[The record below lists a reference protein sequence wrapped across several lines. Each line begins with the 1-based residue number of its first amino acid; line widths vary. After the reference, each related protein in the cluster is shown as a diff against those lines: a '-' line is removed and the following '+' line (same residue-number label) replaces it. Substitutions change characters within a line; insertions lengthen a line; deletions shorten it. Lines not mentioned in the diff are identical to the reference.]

1 MAIKNNYSGFTLA
14 STTAHNNAD
23 NDSDFGVN
31 LNRSIQK
38 VNDDYAISA
47 GIRNT
52 YIDGYINQFGSSS
65 RFSTN
70 EQRLVQNLIR
80 ESINVNGITVR
91 YMPRSSPYSD
101 EVWNERPESRFHRGL
116 QMDVHLVAA
125 AGFEGEG
132 DIMTTYG
139 IEFREEVILSV
150 AINNFEKLYNTFD
163 SDLRTSGDGDDDPV
177 RIKNIAEAETF
188 KRTRPLEGDLV
199 VIPFGRS
206 AQNKEQYIPKVF
218 EILRV
223 TTYHDGAFYQIGD
236 NYQYKL
242 RCRLFELSG
251 EDLEFN
257 PRVVEYN
264 KDGTQKNLIDSDTG
278 PIARAKTGLEL
289 TDSDTRNLNIADD
302 SDDHFDTWADNKALE
317 ERAQKETKYDNQGE
331 PLKDKGNVVTKDYTA
346 EAFGYAGVINSL
358 DDI

>member
-14 STTAHNNAD
+14 STTALNNAD

-38 VNDDYAISA
+38 VNDDYALSA

-52 YIDGYINQFGSSS
+52 YIDGYINQFGASS

-80 ESINVNGITVR
+80 ESININGITVR
-91 YMPRSSPYSD
+91 YMPRSAPYTD

-116 QMDVHLVAA
+116 QMDVLLVAA

-132 DIMTTYG
+132 DVMTTYG

-150 AINNFEKLYNTFD
+150 AIPKFENLYDNFD
-163 SDLRTSGDGDDDPV
+163 SDLKANGDSD
-177 RIKNIAEAETF
+177 EAITF
-188 KRTRPLEGDLV
+188 ARTRPLEGDLV

-264 KDGTQKNLIDSDTG
+264 KDGTQKNIIDSDTG

-289 TDSDTRNLNIADD
+289 TDSDSRNLNIADD

-317 ERAQKETKYDNQGE
+317 ERSQKETKYDNKGE
-331 PLKDKGNVVTKDYTA
+331 PLRDKGDVITKDYTA
-346 EAFGYAGVINSL
+346 EAFGYAGVINDL

>member
-1 MAIKNNYSGFTLA
+1 MAIRNNYSGFTLA
-14 STTAHNNAD
+14 STTELNNAD

-38 VNDDYAISA
+38 VNDDYALSA
-47 GIRNT
+47 GVRNT
-52 YIDGYINQFGSSS
+52 YIDGYINQFGASS

-80 ESINVNGITVR
+80 ESININGITVR
-91 YMPRSSPYSD
+91 YMPRTAPYTD
-101 EVWNERPESRFHRGL
+101 EVFNERPESRFHRGL
-116 QMDVHLVAA
+116 QMDVLLVAA

-132 DIMTTYG
+132 DVMTTYG

-150 AINNFEKLYNTFD
+150 AIPKFESLYDNFD
-163 SDLRTSGDGDDDPV
+163 SDLKSNGDSD
-177 RIKNIAEAETF
+177 EAITF
-188 KRTRPLEGDLV
+188 ARTRPLEGDLV
-199 VIPFGRS
+199 VIPFGRF

-264 KDGTQKNLIDSDTG
+264 KNGSQKNLIDSDTG

-289 TDSDTRNLNIADD
+289 TDSDSLNLNIADD
-302 SDDHFDTWADNKALE
+302 SEDHFDTWADNKALE
-317 ERAQKETKYDNQGE
+317 ERSQKETKYDSQGE
-331 PLKDKGNVVTKDYTA
+331 PLRDKGDVVTKDYTA
-346 EAFGYAGVINSL
+346 EAFGYSGIINNL

>member
-1 MAIKNNYSGFTLA
+1 MAIKNNYSGFTIA
-14 STTAHNNAD
+14 STTDLNNAD

-38 VNDDYAISA
+38 VNDDYALSA
-47 GIRNT
+47 GITNT
-52 YIDGYINQFGSSS
+52 YIDGYINQFGASS

-80 ESINVNGITVR
+80 ESININGITVR
-91 YMPRSSPYSD
+91 YMPRSSSYTD
-101 EVWNERPESRFHRGL
+101 EVFNERPESRFHRGF
-116 QMDVHLVAA
+116 QADVLLVAA

-132 DIMTTYG
+132 DVMTTYG
-139 IEFREEVILSV
+139 IEFREEVILSI
-150 AINNFEKLYNTFD
+150 AIPKWEELYDNWD
-163 SDLRTSGDGDDDPV
+163 SDLAATDVTES
-177 RIKNIAEAETF
+177 EAF
-188 KRTRPLEGDLV
+188 KRVRPLEGDLV

-289 TDSDTRNLNIADD
+289 TDSESKNLNIADD
-302 SDDHFDTWADNKALE
+302 SDDHFDSWADNRALE

-331 PLKDKGNVVTKDYTA
+331 PLRDKGDVVTKDYTA
-346 EAFGYAGVINSL
+346 QAFGYAGVINNL

>member
-1 MAIKNNYSGFTLA
+1 MAIRNNYSGFTLA
-14 STTAHNNAD
+14 STTELNNAD

-38 VNDDYAISA
+38 VNDDYALSA
-47 GIRNT
+47 GVRNT
-52 YIDGYINQFGSSS
+52 YIDGYINQFGASS

-80 ESINVNGITVR
+80 ESININGITVR
-91 YMPRSSPYSD
+91 YMPRTAPYTD
-101 EVWNERPESRFHRGL
+101 EVFNERPESRFHRGL
-116 QMDVHLVAA
+116 QMDVLLVAA

-132 DIMTTYG
+132 DVMTTYG

-150 AINNFEKLYNTFD
+150 AIPKFESLYDNFD
-163 SDLRTSGDGDDDPV
+163 SDLKSNGDSD
-177 RIKNIAEAETF
+177 EAITF
-188 KRTRPLEGDLV
+188 ARTRPLEGDLV

-264 KDGTQKNLIDSDTG
+264 KNGSQKNLIDSDTG

-289 TDSDTRNLNIADD
+289 TDSDSLNLNIADD
-302 SDDHFDTWADNKALE
+302 SEDHFDSWADNKALE
-317 ERAQKETKYDNQGE
+317 ERSQKETKYDSQGE
-331 PLKDKGNVVTKDYTA
+331 PLRDKGDVVTKDYTA
-346 EAFGYAGVINSL
+346 EAFGYSGIINNL

>member
-1 MAIKNNYSGFTLA
+1 MAIRNNYSGFTLA
-14 STTAHNNAD
+14 STTELNNAD

-38 VNDDYAISA
+38 VNDDYALSA
-47 GIRNT
+47 GVRNT
-52 YIDGYINQFGSSS
+52 YIDGYINQFGASS

-80 ESINVNGITVR
+80 ESININGITVR
-91 YMPRSSPYSD
+91 YMPRTAPYTD
-101 EVWNERPESRFHRGL
+101 EVFNERPESRFHRGL
-116 QMDVHLVAA
+116 QMDVLLVAA

-132 DIMTTYG
+132 DVMTTYG

-150 AINNFEKLYNTFD
+150 AIPKFESLYDNFD
-163 SDLRTSGDGDDDPV
+163 SDLKSNGDSD
-177 RIKNIAEAETF
+177 EAITF
-188 KRTRPLEGDLV
+188 ARTRPLEGDLV

-264 KDGTQKNLIDSDTG
+264 KNGSQKNLIDSDTG

-289 TDSDTRNLNIADD
+289 TDSDSLNLNIADD
-302 SDDHFDTWADNKALE
+302 SEDHFDTWADNKALE
-317 ERAQKETKYDNQGE
+317 ERSQKETKYDSQGE
-331 PLKDKGNVVTKDYTA
+331 PLRDKGDVVTKDYTA
-346 EAFGYAGVINSL
+346 EAFGYSGIINNL

>member
-14 STTAHNNAD
+14 STTDYNNAD

-31 LNRSIQK
+31 LNRSIKK

-52 YIDGYINQFGSSS
+52 YIDGYINQFGASA

-70 EQRLVQNLIR
+70 EQRLIQNMIR

-91 YMPRSSPYSD
+91 YMPRSSPFTD
-101 EVWNERPESRFHRGL
+101 NVFNERPESRFHRGL
-116 QMDVHLVAA
+116 QMDMLLVAA

-132 DIMTTYG
+132 DVMTTYG

-150 AINNFEKLYNTFD
+150 AINNFENLYNAFD
-163 SDLRTSGDGDDDPV
+163 SDLRTDGNTVDAD
-177 RIKNIAEAETF
+177 AF

-206 AQNKEQYIPKVF
+206 AQNREQYVPKVF

-257 PRVVEYN
+257 PTVVEYN
-264 KDGTQKNLIDSDTG
+264 KDGTQANLIDSDTG
-278 PIARAKTGLEL
+278 PIARAQTGLAL
-289 TDSDTRNLNIADD
+289 TDSDTKNLNIADD
-302 SDDHFDTWADNKALE
+302 SDDHFDTWAENVAIE
-317 ERAQKETKYDNQGE
+317 ERSQLETKYDNDGN
-331 PLKDKGNVVTKDYTA
+331 PLKDKGRVVSKDYTA
-346 EAFGYAGVINSL
+346 EAFGYAGIIN
-358 DDI
+358 DIDEI

>member
-1 MAIKNNYSGFTLA
+1 MAIVNNYSGFTLA
-14 STTAHNNAD
+14 STTVLNDAD

-38 VNDDYAISA
+38 VNSDYAIQA
-47 GIRNT
+47 GITNT
-52 YIDGYINQFGSSS
+52 YIDGYINQFGASS
-65 RFSTN
+65 RFTTN

-80 ESINVNGITVR
+80 ESINVNGITIR
-91 YMPRSSPYSD
+91 YMPRSSPYTD

-132 DIMTTYG
+132 DVMTTYG

-150 AINNFEKLYNTFD
+150 AIPRFEELYNNFD
-163 SDLRTSGDGDDDPV
+163 SDLKSSGDSDD
-177 RIKNIAEAETF
+177 ATTF

-206 AQNKEQYIPKVF
+206 AQNKEQYVPKVF

-223 TTYHDGAFYQIGD
+223 TTYHDGAFFQIGD

-289 TDSDTRNLNIADD
+289 TDSETKHLNIADD

-317 ERAQKETKYDNQGE
+317 ERSQKETRYDSRGE
-331 PLKDKGNVVTKDYTA
+331 PLKDKGNIVTKDYTA
-346 EAFGYAGVINSL
+346 EAFGYAGIINSL

>member
-1 MAIKNNYSGFTLA
+1 MAIRNNYSGFTLA
-14 STTAHNNAD
+14 STTELNNAD

-38 VNDDYAISA
+38 VNDDYALSA
-47 GIRNT
+47 GVRNT
-52 YIDGYINQFGSSS
+52 YIDGYINQFGASS

-80 ESINVNGITVR
+80 ESININGITVR
-91 YMPRSSPYSD
+91 YMPRSAPYTD
-101 EVWNERPESRFHRGL
+101 EVFNERPESRFHRGL
-116 QMDVHLVAA
+116 QMDVLLVAA

-132 DIMTTYG
+132 DVMTTYG

-150 AINNFEKLYNTFD
+150 AIPKFESLYDNFD
-163 SDLRTSGDGDDDPV
+163 SDLKSNGDSD
-177 RIKNIAEAETF
+177 EAITF
-188 KRTRPLEGDLV
+188 ARTRPLEGDLV

-264 KDGTQKNLIDSDTG
+264 KNGSQKNLIDSDTG

-289 TDSDTRNLNIADD
+289 TDSDSLNLNIADD
-302 SDDHFDTWADNKALE
+302 SEDHFDTWADNKALE
-317 ERAQKETKYDNQGE
+317 ERSQKETKYNSQGE
-331 PLKDKGNVVTKDYTA
+331 PLRDKGDVVTKDYTA
-346 EAFGYAGVINSL
+346 EAFGYSGIINNL

>member
-1 MAIKNNYSGFTLA
+1 MAIVNNYSGFTLA
-14 STTAHNNAD
+14 STTVLNDAD

-38 VNDDYAISA
+38 VNSDYAIQA
-47 GIRNT
+47 GITNT
-52 YIDGYINQFGSSS
+52 YIDGYINQFGASS
-65 RFSTN
+65 RFTTN

-80 ESINVNGITVR
+80 ESINVNGITIR
-91 YMPRSSPYSD
+91 YMPRSSPYTD

-132 DIMTTYG
+132 DVMTTYG

-150 AINNFEKLYNTFD
+150 AIPRFEELYNNFD
-163 SDLRTSGDGDDDPV
+163 SDLKSSGDSDD
-177 RIKNIAEAETF
+177 ATTF

-206 AQNKEQYIPKVF
+206 AQNKEQYVPKVF

-223 TTYHDGAFYQIGD
+223 TTYHDGAFFQIGD

-289 TDSDTRNLNIADD
+289 TDSETKNLNIADD

-317 ERAQKETKYDNQGE
+317 ERSQKETRYDSRGE
-331 PLKDKGNVVTKDYTA
+331 PLKDKGNIVTKDYTA
-346 EAFGYAGVINSL
+346 EAFGYAGIINSL

>member
-1 MAIKNNYSGFTLA
+1 MAIVNNYSGFTLA
-14 STTAHNNAD
+14 TQTDLNNAD

-47 GIRNT
+47 GVTKT
-52 YIDGYINQFGSSS
+52 YINGYINQFGASSS
-65 RFSTN
+65 FSTN

-91 YMPRSSPYSD
+91 YMPRSSPYTD
-101 EVWNERPESRFHRGL
+101 EVWNERPESRFHRGT
-116 QMDVHLVAA
+116 QMDMLLVAA

-132 DIMTTYG
+132 DVMTTYG

-150 AINNFEKLYNTFD
+150 AIPRFEELYNNFD
-163 SDLRTSGDGDDDPV
+163 SDLKARGDSED
-177 RIKNIAEAETF
+177 ASTF
-188 KRTRPLEGDLV
+188 ARTRPLEGDLI

-206 AQNKEQYIPKVF
+206 AQNKEQYVPKVF

-223 TTYHDGAFYQIGD
+223 TTYHDGAFFQIGD

-289 TDSDTRNLNIADD
+289 TDSESRNINIADD
-302 SDDHFDTWADNKALE
+302 SDDHFDSWADNKPIE
-317 ERAQKETKYDNQGE
+317 ERSQKETRYDNQGE
-331 PLKDKGNVVTKDYTA
+331 PLRDKGNVVTKDYTA
-346 EAFGYAGVINSL
+346 EAFGYAGIINSL

>member
-1 MAIKNNYSGFTLA
+1 MAIRNNYSGFTLA
-14 STTAHNNAD
+14 STTELNNAD

-38 VNDDYAISA
+38 VNDDYALSA
-47 GIRNT
+47 GVRNT
-52 YIDGYINQFGSSS
+52 YIDGYINQFGASS

-80 ESINVNGITVR
+80 ESININGITVR
-91 YMPRSSPYSD
+91 YMPRTAPYTD

-116 QMDVHLVAA
+116 QMDVLLVAA

-132 DIMTTYG
+132 DVMTTYG

-150 AINNFEKLYNTFD
+150 AIPKFESLYDNFD
-163 SDLRTSGDGDDDPV
+163 SDLKSNGDSD
-177 RIKNIAEAETF
+177 EAITF
-188 KRTRPLEGDLV
+188 ARTRPLEGDLV

-264 KDGTQKNLIDSDTG
+264 KNGSQKNLIDSDTG

-289 TDSDTRNLNIADD
+289 TDSDSQNLNIADD
-302 SDDHFDTWADNKALE
+302 SDDHFDTWADNKAIE
-317 ERAQKETKYDNQGE
+317 ERSQKETKYDSQGE
-331 PLKDKGNVVTKDYTA
+331 PLRDKGDVVTKDYTA
-346 EAFGYAGVINSL
+346 EAFGYSGIINNL

>member
-14 STTAHNNAD
+14 STTDLNNAD

-38 VNDDYAISA
+38 VNSDYAISA

-52 YIDGYINQFGSSS
+52 YIDGYINQFGASS

-70 EQRLVQNLIR
+70 EQRLIQNMIR

-91 YMPRSSPYSD
+91 YMPRSSPYTD
-101 EVWNERPESRFHRGL
+101 NVWNERPESRFHRGL
-116 QMDVHLVAA
+116 QMDMLLVAA

-132 DIMTTYG
+132 DVMTTYG

-150 AINNFEKLYNTFD
+150 AINNFENLYNNFD
-163 SDLRTSGDGDDDPV
+163 SDLKVAGDSDD
-177 RIKNIAEAETF
+177 AETF
-188 KRTRPLEGDLV
+188 KRSRPLEGDLV

-257 PRVVEYN
+257 PRVVEYK
-264 KDGTQKNLIDSDTG
+264 KDGTQANLIDSDTG
-278 PIARAKTGLEL
+278 PIARAKSGLEL
-289 TDSDTRNLNIADD
+289 TDSDTKNLNIADD
-302 SDDHFDTWADNKALE
+302 SDDHFDTWAENMHIE
-317 ERAQKETKYDNQGE
+317 ERAQLETKYDNEGK
-331 PLKDKGNVVTKDYTA
+331 PLKEKAKVVDKDYTA
-346 EAFGYAGVINSL
+346 EAFGYAGVINNI
-358 DDI
+358 DEI

>member
-1 MAIKNNYSGFTLA
+1 MAITNRYSGFTLA
-14 STTAHNNAD
+14 STTDYNNAD
-23 NDSDFGVN
+23 NDSDFGGN

-38 VNDDYAISA
+38 VNQDYSIA
-47 GIRNT
+47 GGITNT
-52 YIDGYINQFGSSS
+52 YIDGYINQFGASS

-70 EQRLVQNLIR
+70 EQRLIQNMIR

-91 YMPRSSPYSD
+91 YMPRSSPYTD

-116 QMDVHLVAA
+116 QMDMLLVAA

-132 DIMTTYG
+132 DVMTNYG

-150 AINNFEKLYNTFD
+150 AIPRFEELYSDFD
-163 SDLRTSGDGDDDPV
+163 SDLKTGNAQQILD
-177 RIKNIAEAETF
+177 AEAF
-188 KRTRPLEGDLV
+188 KRTRPLEGDLI

-206 AQNKEQYIPKVF
+206 AQNREQYVPKVF

-223 TTYHDGAFYQIGD
+223 TTYHDGAFFQIGD

-257 PRVVEYN
+257 PTVVEYN
-264 KDGTQKNLIDSDTG
+264 ADGSQSNLIDSDTG
-278 PIARAKTGLEL
+278 PIARAKTGIEL
-289 TDSDTRNLNIADD
+289 TDSETRNLNIADD
-302 SDDHFDTWADNKALE
+302 SEDHFDTWADNKAIE
-317 ERAQKETKYDNQGE
+317 ERAQKETRYDNQGE
-331 PLKDKGNVVTKDYTA
+331 PLNEKADVISKDYTA
-346 EAFGYAGVINSL
+346 EAFGYAGVINNL

>member
-14 STTAHNNAD
+14 STTEFNNAD

-31 LNRSIQK
+31 LNRNIQK
-38 VNDDYAISA
+38 VNSDYSIAA
-47 GIRNT
+47 GVRNT
-52 YIDGYINQFGSSS
+52 FIDGYINQFGASA

-70 EQRLVQNLIR
+70 EQRLIQNMIR
-80 ESINVNGITVR
+80 ESININGITVR
-91 YMPRSSPYSD
+91 YMPRSSPYTD
-101 EVWNERPESRFHRGL
+101 NVWNERPESRFHRGL
-116 QMDVHLVAA
+116 QMDMLLVAA

-132 DIMTTYG
+132 DVMTTYG

-150 AINNFEKLYNTFD
+150 AINNFENLYNSFD
-163 SDLRTSGDGDDDPV
+163 SDLKSNGDSEDA
-177 RIKNIAEAETF
+177 IAFE
-188 KRTRPLEGDLV
+188 RSRPLEGDLI

-206 AQNKEQYIPKVF
+206 AQNKNQYIPKVF

-223 TTYHDGAFYQIGD
+223 TTYHDGAFFQIGD

-257 PRVVEYN
+257 PTVVEYK
-264 KDGTQKNLIDSDTG
+264 KDGTQLTLIDSDTG
-278 PIARAKTGLEL
+278 PIARAKTGLSL
-289 TDSDTRNLNIADD
+289 TDSDTKNLNIADD
-302 SDDHFDTWADNKALE
+302 SDDHFDTYADNRDIE
-317 ERAQKETKYDNQGE
+317 ERSQKETRYDNRGE
-331 PLKDKGNVVTKDYTA
+331 PLKEKATVISKDYTA
-346 EAFGYAGVINSL
+346 EAFGYAGIINSL

>member
-1 MAIKNNYSGFTLA
+1 MAIRNNYSGFTLA
-14 STTAHNNAD
+14 STTELNNAD

-38 VNDDYAISA
+38 VNDDYALSA
-47 GIRNT
+47 GVRNT
-52 YIDGYINQFGSSS
+52 YIDGYINQFGASS

-70 EQRLVQNLIR
+70 EQRVVQNLIR
-80 ESINVNGITVR
+80 ESININGITVR
-91 YMPRSSPYSD
+91 YMPRTAPYTD
-101 EVWNERPESRFHRGL
+101 EVFNERPESRFHRGL
-116 QMDVHLVAA
+116 QMDVLLVAA

-132 DIMTTYG
+132 DVMTTYG

-150 AINNFEKLYNTFD
+150 AIPKFESLYDNFD
-163 SDLRTSGDGDDDPV
+163 SDLKSNGDSD
-177 RIKNIAEAETF
+177 EAITF
-188 KRTRPLEGDLV
+188 ARTRPLEGDLI

-264 KDGTQKNLIDSDTG
+264 KNGSQKNLIDSDTG

-289 TDSDTRNLNIADD
+289 TDSDSLNLNIADD
-302 SDDHFDTWADNKALE
+302 SEDHFDTWADNKALE
-317 ERAQKETKYDNQGE
+317 ERSQKETKYDSQGE
-331 PLKDKGNVVTKDYTA
+331 PLRDKGDVVTKDYTA
-346 EAFGYAGVINSL
+346 EAFGYSGIINNL

>member
-14 STTAHNNAD
+14 STTALNNAD

-38 VNDDYAISA
+38 VNDDYALSA

-52 YIDGYINQFGSSS
+52 YIDGYINQFGASS

-80 ESINVNGITVR
+80 ESININGITVR
-91 YMPRSSPYSD
+91 YMPRSAPYTD

-116 QMDVHLVAA
+116 QMDVLLVAA

-132 DIMTTYG
+132 DVMTTYG

-150 AINNFEKLYNTFD
+150 AIPKFETLYDNFD
-163 SDLRTSGDGDDDPV
+163 SDLKARGDSEDA
-177 RIKNIAEAETF
+177 ITF
-188 KRTRPLEGDLV
+188 TRTRPLEGDLV

-289 TDSDTRNLNIADD
+289 TDSDSRNLNIADD
-302 SDDHFDTWADNKALE
+302 SDDHFDTWADNKAIE
-317 ERAQKETKYDNQGE
+317 ERSQKETKYDSQGE
-331 PLKDKGNVVTKDYTA
+331 PLRDKGDVVSKDYTA
-346 EAFGYAGVINSL
+346 EAFGYAGIINNL

>member
-1 MAIKNNYSGFTLA
+1 
-14 STTAHNNAD
+14 
-23 NDSDFGVN
+23 
-31 LNRSIQK
+31 
-38 VNDDYAISA
+38 
-47 GIRNT
+47 
-52 YIDGYINQFGSSS
+52 
-65 RFSTN
+65 
-70 EQRLVQNLIR
+70 
-80 ESINVNGITVR
+80 
-91 YMPRSSPYSD
+91 
-101 EVWNERPESRFHRGL
+101 
-116 QMDVHLVAA
+116 MDVHLVAA

-132 DIMTTYG
+132 DVMTTYG

-150 AINNFEKLYNTFD
+150 AIPRFEELYNNFD
-163 SDLRTSGDGDDDPV
+163 SDLKSSGDSDD
-177 RIKNIAEAETF
+177 ATTF

-206 AQNKEQYIPKVF
+206 AQNKEQYVPKVF

-223 TTYHDGAFYQIGD
+223 TTYHDGAFFQIGD

-289 TDSDTRNLNIADD
+289 TDSETKNLNIADD

-317 ERAQKETKYDNQGE
+317 ERSQKETRYDSRGE
-331 PLKDKGNVVTKDYTA
+331 PLKDKGNIVTKDYTA
-346 EAFGYAGVINSL
+346 EAFGYAGIINSL